1 MKKSAFFGTI
11 AAATFAAGFA
21 AAGTL
26 EDVQLQL
33 LFLAIVMLLNLF
45 QQLVKHVSLH

>member
-26 EDVQLQL
+26 EDVKLLAHLNVALQL
-33 LFLAIVMLLNLF
+33 V
-45 QQLVKHVSLH
+45 

>member
-26 EDVQLQL
+26 EDVQAAGELKCGVINWPCW
-33 LFLAIVMLLNLF
+33 FR
-45 QQLVKHVSLH
+45 S

>member
-21 AAGTL
+21 AAGTPSR
-26 EDVQLQL
+26 
-33 LFLAIVMLLNLF
+33 FR
-45 QQLVKHVSLH
+45 SC